1 MQVKREK
8 TWRGGRC
15 VFTVPCFQEI
25 PWWVIMSCCRKN
37 KTFGEKRE
45 TGTEDQRLPK
55 HGSHLWSSYEHFGW
69 MVAGLECGKSKWV
82 GRAWWTIQHK
92 YITTTMLM
100 YFEAKKSKDKELWC
114 WRRKWGEKKECS
126 ICKSMVL
133 IRGVEDHRDLR
144 ARFRIA
150 GAITLRILLQSVL
163 DYFFILCCIAF
174 ARTYKNIENWWS

>member
-1 MQVKREK
+1 MLQHPSLGEIKLTKGFQSMEVICDLHMSIL
-8 TWRGGRC
+8 GG
-15 VFTVPCFQEI
+15 
-25 PWWVIMSCCRKN
+25 
-37 KTFGEKRE
+37 
-45 TGTEDQRLPK
+45 
-55 HGSHLWSSYEHFGW
+55 

-114 WRRKWGEKKECS
+114 WRRKWGQKKECS

-174 ARTYKNIENWWS
+174 ARTYKILKIDGANGHLILCFILRETASELHFLRMMSERRFL